1 MATHLTMDILE
12 CEVRLAIGSIAIV
25 QQCWKSQ
32 LCLTFFDPMDCS
44 TQGLSVPHFSWSL
57 PKSIPIASVMPS
69 SQSHPLIPFSP
80 SVLNLSQHQG
90 YFQWISCSYQMTNSG
105 ISASASVLPMST
117 PGLFPLK
124 LTSLSSLMPKGFSG
138 AFSSTTVWRH

>member
-12 CEVRLAIGSIAIV
+12 CEVRLAIGSIAII
-25 QQCWKSQ
+25 QQCWKKSVVSDFFWPHGLQ
-32 LCLTFFDPMDCS
+32 HSRSLCP
-44 TQGLSVPHFSWSL
+44 SL
-57 PKSIPIASVMPS
+57 LLKFAQVHAHCICDAIQP
-69 SQSHPLIPFSP
+69 SHPLILFSP

-90 YFQWISCSYQMTNSG
+90 YFQWISCSYQMTNNG